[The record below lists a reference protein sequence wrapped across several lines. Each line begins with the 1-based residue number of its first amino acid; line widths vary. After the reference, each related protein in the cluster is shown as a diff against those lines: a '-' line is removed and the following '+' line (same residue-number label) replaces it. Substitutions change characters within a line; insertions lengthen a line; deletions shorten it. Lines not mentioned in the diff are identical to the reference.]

1 MLQEHHSTGRLS
13 PLPLATIPCPPLQN
27 PRGCGPQSVIF
38 PSLAH
43 KEGRQA
49 NAQTVTTDTS
59 SRHRSRSALR
69 ASVVQS
75 ASLHWQS
82 GILPMRTPRPTEG
95 PRRYRAQG
103 RPFRKW
109 Q

>member
-43 KEGRQA
+43 KKGRQA
-49 NAQTVTTDTS
+49 TATTDTR
-59 SRHRSRSALR
+59 SRHRSRSALGTPCLR
-69 ASVVQS
+69 DAECVS
-75 ASLHWQS
+75 ALAVWH
-82 GILPMRTPRPTEG
+82 TANAH
-95 PRRYRAQG
+95 AQAH
-103 RPFRKW
+103 
-109 Q
+109 

>member
-43 KEGRQA
+43 KRRSAGNRNNRHPLASPQALGTPCLRGAECVSALAVWHTA
-49 NAQTVTTDTS
+49 NA
-59 SRHRSRSALR
+59 H
-69 ASVVQS
+69 
-75 ASLHWQS
+75 
-82 GILPMRTPRPTEG
+82 
-95 PRRYRAQG
+95 AQAH
-103 RPFRKW
+103 
-109 Q
+109 